1 MEARSFEVSWASLWK
16 ILFFFLFAYILFS
29 GKQVLLGLFLA
40 IIISSGLDIV
50 VDFLERKGVPRTLGV
65 ILIFL
70 CGLLLATTIIYA
82 IIPLMI
88 ADLNQ
93 LFSGF
98 GTSSTLG
105 QLLNFK
111 NSKSLDVLINQFYSD
126 FFSSASSPLDFLSN
140 ALGGVGLAIA
150 VLVSS
155 FYLSLTRDGVGKFLR
170 FIIPN
175 DYEKTAMNIYERS
188 RKKISSWFQTQILNS
203 LIMGIFAWILLT
215 ILGVKH
221 AFILGLLTGIF
232 EIMPFVGPILAGALS
247 VLVAL
252 LTSGWLALYTL
263 IAFLV
268 LHQFESHLLI
278 PLVTRRSV
286 GLHPVIVIIALL
298 IGAETAGLL
307 GILISVP
314 AAAVFHEVLNEW
326 SSKRRPAPDPI

>member
-1 MEARSFEVSWASLWK
+1 MDTRPFEVSWASLWK
-16 ILFFFLFAYILFS
+16 ILFFFLFVYVLFS
-29 GKQVLLGLFLA
+29 GKQILLGLFLA
-40 IIISSGLDIV
+40 IIISSGLDII
-50 VDFLERKGVPRTLGV
+50 VDFFERKGVPRTLGV

-70 CGLLLATTIIYA
+70 CGLLIAAIIIYA
-82 IIPLMI
+82 VIPLII

-98 GTSSTLG
+98 SASSSLG
-105 QLLNFK
+105 QLLNLK
-111 NSKSLDVLINQFYSD
+111 NSKSFDAFINQFYSD
-126 FFSSASSPLDFLSN
+126 FFSSTASPLDFLSK

-155 FYLSLTRDGVGKFLR
+155 FYLSLTRDGVEKFLR
-170 FIIPN
+170 FIIPP

-188 RKKISSWFQTQILNS
+188 RKKISSWFQTQIFNS
-203 LIMGIFAWILLT
+203 FIMGVSTWVLLS

-221 AFILGLLTGIF
+221 AFILGLFAGIF

-247 VLVAL
+247 VLVAF
-252 LTSGWLALYTL
+252 LTSAWLALYTL

-268 LHQFESHLLI
+268 LHQLESHLLI
-278 PLVTRRSV
+278 PLIMNRSV
-286 GLHPVIVIIALL
+286 GLHPVIVIVALL
-298 IGAETAGLL
+298 IGAETAGFL

-326 SSKRRPAPDPI
+326 SRKRRPVSDPI

>member
-1 MEARSFEVSWASLWK
+1 MEAKPFEVSWASLWR
-16 ILFFFLFAYILFS
+16 ILFFFLFVYILFS
-29 GKQVLLGLFLA
+29 GKQILIGLFLA

-50 VDFLERKGVPRTLGV
+50 ICFLERKGVPRTLGV

-70 CGLLLATTIIYA
+70 LGLLVTTVVVYA
-82 IIPLMI
+82 VVPLII

-93 LFSGF
+93 LFSGI
-98 GTSSTLG
+98 GASSVWG
-105 QLLNFK
+105 ELLNFK
-111 NSKSLDVLINQFYSD
+111 NSKSLNVLINQFYSD
-126 FFSSASSPLDFLSN
+126 FFSSAASPLDFFSQ

-155 FYLSLTRDGVGKFLR
+155 FYLSLARDGVEKFLR
-170 FIIPN
+170 FVIPP

-188 RKKISSWFQTQILNS
+188 RKKISSWFQTQILAS
-203 LIMGIFAWILLT
+203 LAMGICVWVLLT
-215 ILGVKH
+215 ILGVRH
-221 AFILGLLTGIF
+221 AFVLGVFAAVF

-252 LTSGWLALYTL
+252 STSAWLALYTL

-278 PLVTRRSV
+278 PLIMKRSV
-286 GLHPVIVIIALL
+286 GLHPVIVIVSLL
-298 IGAETAGLL
+298 IGWETAGFL

-314 AAAVFHEVLNEW
+314 AAAIFHEILNEW
-326 SSKRRPAPDPI
+326 SSKRRPASGTV